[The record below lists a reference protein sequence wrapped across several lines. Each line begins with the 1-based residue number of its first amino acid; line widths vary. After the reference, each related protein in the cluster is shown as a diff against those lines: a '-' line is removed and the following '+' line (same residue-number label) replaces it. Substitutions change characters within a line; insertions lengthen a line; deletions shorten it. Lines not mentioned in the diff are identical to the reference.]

1 MGRHRLI
8 GIVVAVLTAWAATS
22 CSVTPRGSPAHPD
35 LRGERIEVLAVWS
48 GGEQE
53 AFLEVLRRFEQRSG
67 ASVTYTAVGR
77 GMAAAL
83 DGRVAEGRP
92 PDVAFL
98 PQPGL
103 LQRYAREGRLVQ
115 LDPAVAAAVEENYA
129 EPWRALGAS
138 DGRPFGVWFKAANK
152 SLIWYNVAVFE
163 RLGVVPPDDLDGLLR
178 LASTLTDAGLPAFSV
193 SGGEGWT
200 LTDWFE
206 NLYLRLAGP
215 ELYDRLARH
224 EIPWTHDSVKA
235 ALGLFDRVLADR
247 FLAGGPSG
255 ALATRFEPSVRA
267 VLAEPP
273 AAAMVF
279 EGDFVAGVVR
289 SATGG
294 QVGVDVD
301 AFAFPR
307 IPRIPP
313 IPPIDADDGSA
324 AGAVPVVA
332 GGDAA
337 VLLRPSAAG
346 MALLRFLAEPEAAA
360 IWAARG
366 GFVSPNRNLDLAVY
380 PDETSRSLARSLLEA
395 GDALGFDLSDLA
407 PAAFGGIEGRGL
419 RAGLQEH
426 LRTRD
431 VEATTARLE
440 ADASAA
446 FRS

>member
-1 MGRHRLI
+1 M
-8 GIVVAVLTAWAATS
+8 AVLTVWTATS
-22 CSVTPRGSPAHPD
+22 CSVASPGPGGPPD
-35 LRGERIEVLAVWS
+35 LRGQRLEVLAVWS
-48 GGEQE
+48 GSEQE
-53 AFLEVLRRFEQRSG
+53 AFTAVLRRFEQLSG
-67 ASVTYTAVGR
+67 ASVTYSAVGR

-83 DGRVAEGRP
+83 DARVADGSP
-92 PDVAFL
+92 PDIAFL

-103 LQRYAREGRLVQ
+103 LRRYAHEGRLVQ
-115 LDPAVAAAVEENYA
+115 LDESVAATVERNYT
-129 EPWRALGAS
+129 EPWRALGS
-138 DGRPFGVWFKAANK
+138 VDGRRFGVWFKAANK
-152 SLIWYNVAVFE
+152 SLIWYNLGVFE
-163 RLGVVPPDDLDGLLR
+163 RLGVVPPEDLDGLLR
-178 LASTLTDAGLPAFSV
+178 LAATLADAGLPAFSV
-193 SGGEGWT
+193 AGGEGWT

-215 ELYDRLARH
+215 ELYDQLARH

-235 ALGLFDRVLADR
+235 GLRLFDQVLDDR
-247 FLAGGPSG
+247 FLAGGAEG
-255 ALATRFEPSVRA
+255 ARTTTFESSVQA

-289 SATGG
+289 SATRA

-307 IPRIPP
+307 IP
-313 IPPIDADDGSA
+313 PIDVADPSA
-324 AGAVPVVA
+324 AGAVPVVG

-366 GFVSPNRNLDLAVY
+366 GFVSPNRNLDLAAY
-380 PDETSRSLARSLLEA
+380 PDETSRSLARNLLEA

-407 PAAFGGIEGRGL
+407 PASFGGIEGQGL

-426 LRTRD
+426 LRTRNID
-431 VEATTARLE
+431 ATTAGLE
-440 ADASAA
+440 AAASIA
-446 FRS
+446 FGR

>member
-1 MGRHRLI
+1 VERHRLV
-8 GIVVAVLTAWAATS
+8 GIVMAVLTVWTATS
-22 CSVTPRGSPAHPD
+22 CSVASRGSGGPPD
-35 LRGERIEVLAVWS
+35 LRGQRLEVLAVWS
-48 GGEQE
+48 GSEQE
-53 AFLEVLRRFEQRSG
+53 AFTAVLRRFEQLSG
-67 ASVTYTAVGR
+67 ASVTYSAVGR

-83 DGRVAEGRP
+83 DARVADGRP
-92 PDVAFL
+92 PDIAFL

-103 LQRYAREGRLVQ
+103 LRRYAHEGRLVQ
-115 LDPAVAAAVEENYA
+115 LDESVAATVERNYN
-129 EPWRALGAS
+129 EPWRALGS
-138 DGRPFGVWFKAANK
+138 VDGRRFGVWFKAANK
-152 SLIWYNVAVFE
+152 SLIWYNLGVFE
-163 RLGVVPPDDLDGLLR
+163 RLGVVPPEDLDGLLR
-178 LASTLTDAGLPAFSV
+178 LAATLADAGLPAFSV
-193 SGGEGWT
+193 AGGEGWT

-235 ALGLFDRVLADR
+235 GLRLFDRVLDDR
-247 FLAGGPSG
+247 FLAGGVEG
-255 ALATRFEPSVRA
+255 ARATRFESSVQA

-289 SATGG
+289 SATRA

-307 IPRIPP
+307 IP
-313 IPPIDADDGSA
+313 PIDVADPST
-324 AGAVPVVA
+324 AGAVPVVG

-346 MALLRFLAEPEAAA
+346 TALLRFLAEPEAAA

-366 GFVSPNRNLDLAVY
+366 GFVSPNRNLDLAAY
-380 PDETSRSLARSLLEA
+380 PDETSRSLARNLLEA

-407 PAAFGGIEGRGL
+407 PASFGGIEGHGL

-426 LRTRD
+426 LRTRNID
-431 VEATTARLE
+431 ATTAGLE
-440 ADASAA
+440 AAASIA
-446 FRS
+446 FGR